1 MASCARA
8 DSSWGPAKPVHGIAA
23 GSSAESPTISNTMV
37 ESGDNMTRFDD
48 AMRGEYRAL
57 AASIAQQRERAER
70 LQALA
75 DHARA
80 QADHDEQALI
90 GLAQVLGLDPQMCLD
105 HLDERLRGQRLQE
118 IAVQVL
124 AEQHSPGE
132 PVHYKQWYGLLRSA
146 GYAVGGKDPL
156 ATFLATVSR
165 SPHVRAIGQR
175 SGLYLLIDQ
184 GEPAD
189 RPDPGVK
196 PGASRRAA

>member
-1 MASCARA
+1 
-8 DSSWGPAKPVHGIAA
+8 
-23 GSSAESPTISNTMV
+23 MV
-37 ESGDNMTRFDD
+37 ESGDDMTRFDD

-57 AASIAQQRERAER
+57 VASIAQQRERAER

-80 QADHDEQALI
+80 QAESDEQALI

-105 HLDERLRGQRLQE
+105 ELDERLRGQRLQE

-124 AEQHSPGE
+124 AEQHTAGE
-132 PVHYKQWYGLLRSA
+132 PVHYKEWYGLLRRA

-165 SPHVRAIGQR
+165 SPRVRGIGQR
-175 SGLYLLIDQ
+175 SGLYVLID
-184 GEPAD
+184 EMELAD
-189 RPDPGVK
+189 PPG
-196 PGASRRAA
+196 PGRYVHASRRAA

>member
-1 MASCARA
+1 
-8 DSSWGPAKPVHGIAA
+8 
-23 GSSAESPTISNTMV
+23 MV
-37 ESGDNMTRFDD
+37 ESGDNVTRFDD
-48 AMRGEYRAL
+48 AMRAEYRAL
-57 AASIAQQRERAER
+57 ATSIAQQRERAER

-105 HLDERLRGQRLQE
+105 QLDERLRGQRLQE

-124 AEQHSPGE
+124 AEQHSAGE

-156 ATFLATVSR
+156 ATFLATVTR

-184 GEPAD
+184 GETGD
-189 RPDPGVK
+189 RPDPAIK
-196 PGASRRAA
+196 SSASQRAA